1 MTREKIIAYMVKE
14 GFNEKLLNELSN
26 RELFRMFV
34 ICLALNSNH
43 VLH

>member
-14 GFNEKLLNELSN
+14 GFNQKLLNDLSN

-34 ICLALNSNH
+34 ICLALNSDNI
-43 VLH
+43 LH